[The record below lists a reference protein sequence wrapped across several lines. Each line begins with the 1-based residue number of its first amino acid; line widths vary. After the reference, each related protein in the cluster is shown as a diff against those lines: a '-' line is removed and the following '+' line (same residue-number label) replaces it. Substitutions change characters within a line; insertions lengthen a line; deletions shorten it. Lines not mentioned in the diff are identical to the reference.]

1 MHQGK
6 KYYGIERHY
15 HDETPFFHENW
26 YSEEWFE
33 TAEERDKVLAQRE
46 AGASDEPEAKNP
58 NVNIRYRKIKIVSE
72 N

>member
-6 KYYGIERHY
+6 KYYGIERHE
-15 HDETPFFHENW
+15 HDDTPGFHENW

-46 AGASDEPEAKNP
+46 AVASDEPEATDP